1 MSDVDTLFDLMV
13 MEEADVPAS
22 ASPRERALAFHAAN
36 PAVYVELR
44 RLAFELLN
52 AGHRRFGIDLL
63 FSQMRWRW
71 MVRTSDESGFR
82 LNNSYRA
89 TYARLLA
96 AQEPELSDVFNVRS
110 VRA

>member
-1 MSDVDTLFDLMV
+1 MPSTDSLFDFML
-13 MEEADVPAS
+13 MEEPEVLRG

-36 PAVYVELR
+36 PLVYQELR

-52 AGHRRFGIDLL
+52 AGHKRFGIDLL

-71 MVRTSDESGFR
+71 LIRTTDESGFR

-96 AQEPELSDVFNVRS
+96 NQEPELRDVFS
-110 VRA
+110 VRRVRD